1 MGKFQAPGR
10 MSGRTYNFNI
20 RGDSPTEVERGRIAQ
35 YIGQQEGIFAQQYQA
50 EIGKPLAAPDD
61 GSAIGRSWKR
71 GKASAYSTFGSALQY
86 AGSGTGLESLRDLG
100 ASMRQSGDTEG
111 FLEELRQP
119 AQTDWRDVKDLSSF
133 GTYLG
138 EQIGQT
144 APITGAVIAG
154 GIAAGA
160 AAALAPEASVLGA
173 LGTAGASLLGGT
185 AVGTPFAFG
194 SNVQRQ
200 EAEVKAGRRAAVDP
214 GAALAAAVGQSALDA
229 ISDRITLIGSGL
241 LKPAKNIFV
250 RGLVGAGEGAAAEGL
265 TEIGQQILERKQAGL
280 SLTSDEAIQ
289 EYLDAGVAGGLIG
302 GTLRGPTSL
311 FQRRAAEDDT
321 PPAVTP
327 PATPPAVTADQYQT
341 QSELPFYTNP
351 QVQEGQE
358 QGDLFAP
365 PAPKTLQTKEE
376 EYAALMAAKLD
387 AAVSAS
393 NTAETEATAAAAEAE
408 AAKGTPAA
416 ATAAKKAK
424 QKSIVARQK
433 MAAVRTLASRMPNNS
448 APPAPQVEEVQQEL
462 FPVED
467 AQKKVEE
474 AAATVNATTT
484 QADPALKAAA
494 KKALKDA
501 QAEAKK
507 AQEAAKAAVG
517 EPIAPP
523 SSDETVTAARDL
535 VRAENKA
542 SVTFLKNKLGI
553 SYPIAQKVMAQLE
566 AEGVVSP
573 ANAVGKRT
581 ISAAPVKTSVE
592 QAIAETAAANE
603 VQNGEAVNPEAIGTS
618 TENVGLGTENVG
630 VEPDAIESAADTP
643 QAIDTGLGTPA
654 DGTDGSTEPEG
665 KQPRTLAA
673 EKAADM
679 AERYRKTY
687 GMEFTPA
694 QLQELEDYY
703 TAEIERANANPSGA
717 PKVNWDEF
725 APKASDTEEVTSQTP
740 LVDLAPR
747 QVAEVAKNLKAQFPN
762 LVPEAPAAT
771 APAAGETRYLPES
784 ALPRAPNTFDPTA
797 QNAEATGE
805 RTTVTKLPSYSDLRD
820 LQIALAERP
829 SVEAAAAHQAV
840 KDAFWTRTNEIDA
853 PLNEMIIDVQA
864 NEDKQKALPEITTAE
879 DSRKILALLNKNKN
893 QLKTGSVEA
902 RNAVSYFSRFMR
914 PIDAILH
921 MVETAG
927 NKKAKLY
934 SKITENGI
942 DVNPA
947 ETEFSRGHGYETA
960 TNALKWAAENLESW
974 PKIQAMIDIRAGQ
987 PRASAGRVMSSV
999 DRIKRLAESLDE
1011 LELAKNKQ
1019 FADENIDEERDIREA
1034 QQALAAANAKPSI
1047 PLGAG
1052 FVEGVKIKNPVT
1064 LTAERDAQLIEE
1076 IDARNAERKLIEATL
1091 SEDDRRFM
1099 EEQRRLDDLDRER
1112 IANNVLKEEERAA
1125 KRRAKTLEDQ
1135 FKTAQEQRDKMAQ
1148 DMGIIP
1154 RMSEIAL
1161 MLGQR
1166 LMSVTENL
1174 LSNNNLR
1181 SAMYSIAE
1189 TASEPRLAKLAM
1201 KMRGLVK
1208 ETKVRMVDTL
1218 SSPDG
1223 RTMAAAYDPATDTIL
1238 FNRGSPYALT
1248 NVTVLHEVAHAITHK
1263 ALNNPSLPITQ
1274 QLTRLFEDAQ
1284 KAIGPDTTGMN
1295 NIHEF
1300 VAEAFTN
1307 KMFRDM
1313 LQASYPNGGKFSA
1326 WARFKNAVGNFIRR
1340 VFGAPAKVLG
1350 SPMDDL
1356 DMHLDQL
1363 LDTSSDA
1370 TGPRP
1375 DPGQGLLYRASNS
1388 PDELTGAMARMFRE
1402 EQKFGE
1408 PTKSFRD
1415 NWANRAMELYTNSK
1429 GLLSK
1434 GVLGFSS
1441 LLQLADTAN
1450 AAKITDAYDLYDAV
1464 TRLEASTIAS
1474 DSEVQAALIRMQ
1486 EWAKK
1491 SPEKRSLLNKI
1502 VAFST
1507 INQVDPEKTR
1517 DVYTQYWLKYDPTGE
1532 FKDGVKY
1539 TGFKTAAERDAKLK
1553 ELRDRYGK
1561 DKAKSAGNANMDKA
1575 ALHDEMQASWK
1586 ALGPDGHAIY
1596 NLMRL
1601 TYRKQ
1606 FMAMRDAVGGKID
1619 FALGANSNLAK
1630 SIKSNIYERF
1640 FDFRSLEPY
1649 FPLVRKGEYWLAY
1662 DVLDPV
1668 TGEEEEVKEAFETR
1682 AERDRVRSLLATE
1695 VPGILMG
1702 PDGKPGVR
1710 MYENSGLER
1719 SRIGA
1724 PETKFVRDV
1733 LSALVAN
1740 KVSEKAQNEIS
1751 ELFIDALPETSF
1763 ARAIKGRSGVR
1774 GFESDALEAFRLK
1787 AFTLGRQAAR
1797 YPFIQKVQEIRD
1809 KIAAQGIGATDTLHW
1824 LKYDPTGKFA
1834 GQEKFESF
1842 RTAKG
1847 ADDALKALQKKYGAN
1862 NAKYSGTNTISKS
1875 PAYMA
1880 LIKELVMRAENA
1892 MHPPQGAWQ
1901 EVAKAANQFAFTYT
1915 LGLNISSALVN
1926 LSAVPIVMIPYLS
1939 GKYGL
1944 ANTTRATRAAY
1955 KLFLNSGFNTNL
1967 TTATND
1973 VVNVK
1978 ATPSIDNYF
1987 ELKDVNGT
1995 GKMEYVLRTDLNLSE
2010 AQKKQMQDMLP
2021 LVKLAAAQGLL
2032 SRSLTYDTLGLESFG
2047 QNKTMLDKLSML
2059 QGLPF
2064 HMVERSNR
2072 QVSLMAS
2079 YQMELE
2085 RLRKNPTEAEKSLT
2099 DAQKQDKAAEAAAYM
2114 TAEMHG
2120 THTLST
2126 APRYAQS
2133 GLGRIAM
2140 MFKSYGLNIAYMQ
2153 FKMLK
2158 QGCENLFPGKDAAAR
2173 TLRNT
2178 AFKQLLGLQLS
2189 TALIAGV
2196 SGVPLYGLYRMVA
2209 NMFLGD
2215 DDEDADMLT
2224 RKALG
2229 EWAFRGPLTQALG
2242 IDISS
2247 RTGLN
2252 DLLFRANPYAN
2263 KQSNADFLAA
2273 LIGGPAW
2280 STGNQFLGG
2289 LAEMK
2294 RAALGQGGNFER
2306 GLENMLPPLPK
2317 NILKD
2322 IRFATE
2328 GARTRRNDPVLSELS
2343 PGQLMWQITGFKP
2356 AELAQREEVT
2366 RGIARMDKAVAQ
2378 EKTLLLNRLNLAKS
2392 QGDRNEAAA
2401 VQGDI
2406 RAYNEKVRA
2415 KFPKMQITADTIESS
2430 GKSFER
2436 VSTRT
2441 HNGVTFNP
2449 ATESYFST
2457 LLRAYGAE

>member
-35 YIGQQEGIFAQQYQA
+35 HIADSEATFAQQYQ
-50 EIGKPLAAPDD
+50 EKIGKPITAPDD
-61 GSAIGRSWKR
+61 GSAIGRGFEL
-71 GKASAYSTFGSALQY
+71 GKAGAYSRLGSALQY
-86 AGSGTGLESLRDLG
+86 AGAGAGLESLRDLG
-100 ASMRQSGDTEG
+100 ASMRQSGDTES
-111 FLEELRQP
+111 FLESLRQP
-119 AQTDWRDVKDLSSF
+119 APTTRQDVKGLSSALTYIGEGLGQSGPEMAAPLAATAIGTIF
-133 GTYLG
+133 GG
-138 EQIGQT
+138 
-144 APITGAVIAG
+144 PVVG
-154 GIAAGA
+154 GAAGA
-160 AAALAPEASVLGA
+160 A
-173 LGTAGASLLGGT
+173 TAFPSFFGG
-185 AVGTPFAFG
+185 
-194 SNVQRQ
+194 NVQRQ
-200 EAEVKAGRRAAVDP
+200 EAEVAAGRKARVDVASAVTS
-214 GAALAAAVGQSALDA
+214 AIGQSALNA
-229 ISDRITLIGSGL
+229 IGDKLLIGGFI
-241 LKPAKNIFV
+241 KPGQKWLTRTALGV
-250 RGLVGAGEGAAAEGL
+250 VEGTVTEVP
-265 TEIGQQILERKQAGL
+265 TEITQQILERKQAGL
-280 SLTSDEAIQ
+280 SLDSDEAID
-289 EYLDAGVAGGLIG
+289 EYINAGILGGVMG
-302 GTLRGPTSL
+302 GGIRGTTAL
-311 FQRRAAEDDT
+311 FQRGATEDT
-321 PPAVTP
+321 PPP
-327 PATPPAVTADQYQT
+327 P
-341 QSELPFYTNP
+341 
-351 QVQEGQE
+351 
-358 QGDLFAP
+358 
-365 PAPKTLQTKEE
+365 EE
-376 EYAALMAAKLD
+376 EKYAEWKAESDAAK
-387 AAVSAS
+387 AK
-393 NTAETEATAAAAEAE
+393 AAEAKAAADVAQAAAD
-408 AAKGTPAA
+408 AAKGTPDAA
-416 ATAAKKAK
+416 PAAKAAKQKKIVAIQKAKKATATANK
-424 QKSIVARQK
+424 
-433 MAAVRTLASRMPNNS
+433 
-448 APPAPQVEEVQQEL
+448 APAIPEGISTVETQGEL
-462 FPVED
+462 FPDVVD
-467 AQKKVEE
+467 TQKKVEE
-474 AAATVNATTT
+474 AAATANATTT
-484 QADPALKAAA
+484 QADPALKDAAN
-494 KKALKDA
+494 KVLKDA
-501 QAEAKK
+501 QKAFQDAQKAASKAAAGKPVETPAAPIVAPAPATGPTSTTAQEIERGMAAMAEGAKK
-507 AQEAAKAAVG
+507 AGRQRVADLITKGAPPTYKSPAAIAAAKADPLLNYIENPDGSITAVG
-517 EPIAPP
+517 I
-523 SSDETVTAARDL
+523 
-535 VRAENKA
+535 
-542 SVTFLKNKLGI
+542 
-553 SYPIAQKVMAQLE
+553 QLE
-566 AEGVVSP
+566 EGDAWIGADP
-573 ANAVGKRT
+573 AT
-581 ISAAPVKTSVE
+581 KTTPVE
-592 QAIAETAAANE
+592 QAIAETTAAKEITAPKGKEKPIPAPGTKAGRDARRALLTDYFTPGNIVKSYGGVDLVLGFGTDQNGNPAITVKAVELKNGVYEPKPGAKERTHSTLPDAKQLRAGPVQRVVTTNE
-603 VQNGEAVNPEAIGTS
+603 VQDVQGTNDAAVGA
-618 TENVGLGTENVG
+618 G
-630 VEPDAIESAADTP
+630 VEDAA
-643 QAIDTGLGTPA
+643 LGA
-654 DGTDGSTEPEG
+654 ETDGRVTIAAEPAPRTETPVDAGLDESGDAVEGFGEPEG
-665 KQPRTLAA
+665 KQPASLNEKVADIAA
-673 EKAADM
+673 
-679 AERYRKTY
+679 RIRSTY
-687 GMEFTPA
+687 GMELTPA
-694 QLQELEDYY
+694 QLQELEAYFA
-703 TAEIERANANPSGA
+703 AEIEQANANPSGA

-725 APKASDTEEVTSQTP
+725 APKASDTEEVTGQTP
-740 LVDLAPR
+740 LVDLTP
-747 QVAEVAKNLKAQFPN
+747 
-762 LVPEAPAAT
+762 
-771 APAAGETRYLPES
+771 
-784 ALPRAPNTFDPTA
+784 
-797 QNAEATGE
+797 
-805 RTTVTKLPSYSDLRD
+805 
-820 LQIALAERP
+820 
-829 SVEAAAAHQAV
+829 AHQAV

-864 NEDKQKALPEITTAE
+864 NEDKQKALPEITTAA
-879 DSRKILALLNKNKN
+879 DARKILALLNKNKN
-893 QLKTGSVEA
+893 QLRTGSVEA

-914 PIDAILH
+914 PIDAIMH

-947 ETEFSRGHGYETA
+947 ETEFSRGHGYDTA

-987 PRASAGRVMSSV
+987 PTTSAGRVMSSV

-1011 LELAKNKQ
+1011 LESAKNKQ
-1019 FADENIDEERDIREA
+1019 FADENIDEERDIRET
-1034 QQALAAANAKPSI
+1034 QRALAAANAKPSI

-1135 FKTAQEQRDKMAQ
+1135 FKTAQEQRDKMAK
-1148 DMGIIP
+1148 DMGISP
-1154 RMSEIAL
+1154 RMSDIAN

-1238 FNRGSPYALT
+1238 FNRSAPDAMT
-1248 NVTVLHEVAHAITHK
+1248 IVTVLHEVAHAITHK
-1263 ALNNPSLPITQ
+1263 ALNSPSLPITQ
-1274 QLTRLFEDAQ
+1274 QLTKLFEDAQ
-1284 KAIGPDTTGMN
+1284 KAIGPDTSGMN

-1326 WARFKNAVGNFIRR
+1326 WQRFKNAVGNFIRR

-1350 SPMDDL
+1350 SLMDDL

-1363 LDTSSDA
+1363 LDTSSDV

-1375 DPGQGLLYRASNS
+1375 DPGQGLLYRASND
-1388 PDELTGAMARMFRE
+1388 PKELTGAMARMFRE
-1402 EQKFGE
+1402 ENKFGE

-1474 DSEVQAALIRMQ
+1474 DREVQAALIRMQ
-1486 EWAKK
+1486 EWVKK
-1491 SPEKRSLLNKI
+1491 SPEKRALLNKI

-1507 INQVDPEKTR
+1507 INQVDPEKTK

-1539 TGFKTAAERDAKLK
+1539 LGHKTAAERDAKLK
-1553 ELRDRYGK
+1553 ELRDKYGK
-1561 DKAKSAGNANMDKA
+1561 DKAKSAGNPNMDKA

-1606 FMAMRDAVGGKID
+1606 FLAMRDAVGGKID

-1649 FPLVRKGEYWLAY
+1649 FPLVRKGEFWLEY
-1662 DVLDPV
+1662 IVNDPV
-1668 TGEEEEVKEAFETR
+1668 TGEDEVVKEAFETR
-1682 AERDRVRSLLATE
+1682 AERERVRSLLKSE
-1695 VPGILMG
+1695 VPGIALDAKG
-1702 PDGKPGVR
+1702 NPTGLF

-1719 SRIGA
+1719 NRIGA

-1740 KVSEKAQNEIS
+1740 KVSEKAQNDIS
-1751 ELFIDALPETSF
+1751 QLFIDALPETSF

-1774 GFESDALEAFRLK
+1774 GFEPDALEAFRLK

-1809 KIAAQGIGATDTLHW
+1809 KIAAQGTGSATNDIV
-1824 LKYDPTGKFA
+1824 
-1834 GQEKFESF
+1834 
-1842 RTAKG
+1842 R
-1847 ADDALKALQKKYGAN
+1847 
-1862 NAKYSGTNTISKS
+1862 
-1875 PAYMA
+1875 MA
-1880 LIKELVMRAENA
+1880 LVKELVMRAENA
-1892 MHPPQGAWQ
+1892 MHPAQGTWQ
-1901 EVAKAANQFAFTYT
+1901 EVAKVANQFAFTYT

-1926 LSAVPIVMIPYLS
+1926 LSAVPIVMVPYLS

-1955 KLFLNSGFNTNL
+1955 KLFLNSGFNTKL
-1967 TTATND
+1967 TTATDD
-1973 VVNVK
+1973 VVDVR
-1978 ATPSIDNYF
+1978 ASPSIDNYF

-2032 SRSLTYDTLGLESFG
+2032 SRSLTYDTLGIENFG
-2047 QNKTMLDKLSML
+2047 QKKNALDWLSMA

-2072 QVSLMAS
+2072 QVSLMAA
-2079 YQMELE
+2079 YQMELA

-2099 DAQKQDKAAEAAAYM
+2099 DTQKQDKAAEAAAYM

-2158 QGCENLFPGKDAAAR
+2158 QICDNRFPGKDAESRA
-2173 TLRNT
+2173 LRNT

-2215 DDEDADMLT
+2215 DEEDADMLT

-2229 EWAFRGPLTQALG
+2229 EWAFRGPLTDALG

-2273 LIGGPAW
+2273 IIGGPAW

-2294 RAALGQGGNFER
+2294 RAALGQEGDFIR
-2306 GLENMLPPLPK
+2306 GLENTLPPLPR
-2317 NILKD
+2317 NTLQA

-2328 GARTRRNDPVLSELS
+2328 GARTRRNDPVLNELS
-2343 PGQLMWQITGFKP
+2343 PGQIMWKITGFKP

-2366 RGIARMDKAVAQ
+2366 RGFARMDKAAAQ
-2378 EKTLLLNRLNLAKS
+2378 EKTLLLNRLNLATS
-2392 QGDRNEAAA
+2392 QGDRNEVAA
-2401 VQGDI
+2401 VRQDI
-2406 RAYNEKVRA
+2406 REYNDRVRA
-2415 KFPKMQITADTIESS
+2415 TFPKMQITPDTIKSS
-2430 GKSFER
+2430 SKSFDR
-2436 VSTRT
+2436 VSDRT

-2449 ATESYFST
+2449 ATESYFVS
-2457 LLRAYGAE
+2457 LLREYGVD